1 MAETLER
8 NETVRRIEPEFDG
21 RGRPVWHSQLTPPDE
36 SCAQCVMVPDRV
48 IPVIFV
54 PGVMG
59 SNLKPK
65 GDDGPRWRM
74 DGALSALAWIFRG
87 PKTRKKFLQ
96 PGVME
101 VDQDGKVPKDMAV
114 PAEELRRRGWGEI
127 SAMSYSGALRW
138 LEEHL
143 NDFSRAREGLRVRLM
158 QEALGAEVGEACLTH
173 EEVRLSYRYRF
184 PVHACGYNWL
194 ADNVDSAHTL
204 GARIDE
210 IIARYNQTDRMRCE
224 KVILVTH
231 SMGGLVARYCS
242 EVLGYRDRILGI
254 VHGVM
259 PAIGA
264 AAVYRR
270 MKAGTET
277 NGSLAGWAAAQV
289 IGANAEE
296 MTAVLST
303 APGPLQLLPS
313 AEYGDGWLK
322 IRGDGQE
329 VALPRSG
336 NPYQEIYAARGVWW
350 ALCDPALMNPVN
362 EERDPVKRAQQVE
375 DEWRGYER
383 LILERVRVFHRRIA
397 HRYHAQ
403 TYAFIGDS
411 NRHKAYGSVA
421 WVMQAGPPVEPVDRW
436 LEGDAPPDQLDNGI
450 VLHQKKDRRSV
461 RLNGSTV
468 DQAEFVISPPDA
480 PGDGTVPSHS
490 GLAPK
495 PHCQGFMRVEVEHEP
510 AFNPKGEGSAKALLF
525 TLRAIVRIAQRVR
538 ESQFMMYEDLG

>member
-303 APGPLQLLPS
+303 APGP
-313 AEYGDGWLK
+313 
-322 IRGDGQE
+322 
-329 VALPRSG
+329 
-336 NPYQEIYAARGVWW
+336 
-350 ALCDPALMNPVN
+350 
-362 EERDPVKRAQQVE
+362 
-375 DEWRGYER
+375 
-383 LILERVRVFHRRIA
+383 
-397 HRYHAQ
+397 
-403 TYAFIGDS
+403 
-411 NRHKAYGSVA
+411 
-421 WVMQAGPPVEPVDRW
+421 
-436 LEGDAPPDQLDNGI
+436 
-450 VLHQKKDRRSV
+450 
-461 RLNGSTV
+461 
-468 DQAEFVISPPDA
+468 
-480 PGDGTVPSHS
+480 
-490 GLAPK
+490 
-495 PHCQGFMRVEVEHEP
+495 
-510 AFNPKGEGSAKALLF
+510 
-525 TLRAIVRIAQRVR
+525 
-538 ESQFMMYEDLG
+538 